1 MVTET
6 HTKTVASI
14 LTTTP
19 DDDIL
24 AVIPTLYW
32 KERPD
37 RYVPFLKRLRCIRPK
52 STAMT
57 CRLKRAYSEDERPQA
72 IIDVVGIKDGDPT
85 EWAIE
90 FRPWAEWLSMV
101 IDCPP
106 ELELSDAQI
115 LANIFYEMTF
125 AGFDEEAVEMKLN
138 EIEEIA
144 EAWRK

>member
-1 MVTET
+1 MPKEIHPQTI
-6 HTKTVASI
+6 ASI
-14 LTTTP
+14 LATTT
-19 DDDIL
+19 DEEIV

-32 KERPD
+32 KEEPD
-37 RYVPFLKRLRCIRPK
+37 RYVPFLKKLRSTHPK
-52 STAMT
+52 TSEMT
-57 CRLKRAYSEDERPQA
+57 CRLKRAYSEDEKPQA
-72 IIDVVGIKDGDPT
+72 IIVVVGIKNGDPT

-106 ELELSDAQI
+106 ELELTDAQI

-125 AGFDEEAVEMKLN
+125 AGFDEEAVEMKLD

-144 EAWRK
+144 ETWRK